1 MVTWQVPEWE
11 GTVGGTPE
19 NEKARLA
26 LGFLYILLAEWTG
39 LEPATPG
46 VTGRYSN
53 QLNYHSVLLD
63 SDAAL
68 PLSTLGACCIPRIVE
83 AAHYSEFRPAS
94 KG

>member
-1 MVTWQVPEWE
+1 
-11 GTVGGTPE
+11 
-19 NEKARLA
+19 
-26 LGFLYILLAEWTG
+26 
-39 LEPATPG
+39 
-46 VTGRYSN
+46 
-53 QLNYHSVLLD
+53 VLLD